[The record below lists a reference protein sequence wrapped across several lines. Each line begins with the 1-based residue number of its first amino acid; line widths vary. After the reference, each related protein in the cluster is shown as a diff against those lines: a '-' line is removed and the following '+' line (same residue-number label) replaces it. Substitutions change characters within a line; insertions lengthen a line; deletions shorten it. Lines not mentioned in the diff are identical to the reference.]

1 VVRATPED
9 AAWGERLLEST
20 GDPPTLQGGYQP
32 RCRVFAERFDE
43 RAMNGLFSKASKQ
56 AA

>member
-1 VVRATPED
+1 MGRTSGFEFM
-9 AAWGERLLEST
+9 EST
-20 GDPPTLQGGYQP
+20 GDPAALQGGYQP

-43 RAMNGLFSKASKQ
+43 HAMNGLFSKASKQ